1 MMTRLL
7 TLALAPVTLLAGQAP
22 LSAKSVAYQPLPR
35 LEKLLGPQIVLHH
48 VPGLYFNRPG
58 FDKVWINAAGPDMNL
73 IVLRPKRLMSLKQ
86 TAALFGIDVSH
97 AAIKPQAV
105 AKSPIPLERNVS
117 FITGAKGLPL
127 KTGSNE
133 PWQLAYRETAVA
145 NKAKLRAKKAAINA
159 AVGEARMS
167 LIRGC
172 YDWFSEVDL
181 RKG

>member
-1 MMTRLL
+1 MMIRLL
-7 TLALAPVTLLAGQAP
+7 TLALAPVALLVGQAP
-22 LSAKSVAYQPLPR
+22 FSAKSIAYQPLPR

-58 FDKVWINAAGPDMNL
+58 FDKVWVNAAGPDMNL
-73 IVLRPKRLMSLKQ
+73 IVLRPKRLMNLKQ
-86 TAALFGIDVSH
+86 TAAMFGIDVSH
-97 AAIKPQAV
+97 ATAKPQEV

-117 FITGAKGLPL
+117 ILTGAKGLPL

-133 PWQLAYRETAVA
+133 PWQLAYRETAVV
-145 NKAKLRAKKAAINA
+145 NKAKLRAHKADINA
-159 AVGEARMS
+159 AVGQARMS

-172 YDWFSEVDL
+172 YDWYSEIDL